1 MSIVLLFI
9 LGSLT
14 VAQPLW
20 AEESED
26 GGPVKIL
33 LERLASPLD
42 AAAALKQRLLH
53 RLTHTDAKLEAMLT
67 TVPGLDETTRTTLIE
82 SLDNPFARSCGH
94 VVTYH
99 RDRLGEDFLPAIK
112 ACTGFQTVEELLCL
126 DGERK
131 AGTLEAAAVQACTEA
146 PSYAEKYLRHSDLF
160 REAFP
165 ENGAMKNDILDH
177 EQNLERA
184 SFARKLPGIGVAL
197 PFGLAGLLGGLVLV
211 ASVSNGA
218 DLGAALHSLKGI
230 ENLFILALPLGY
242 LVFTMAGQKEA
253 KEDGRKAELALE
265 EVFAAFDRYFAEK
278 YPDLVTQTGKVKSIA
293 MARVPFTQVVYL
305 EELRFEKTATV
316 LRSQYLDGKGLVL
329 SVCHRRKGVA
339 GVLGYQCGQDDLLER

>member
-131 AGTLEAAAVQACTEA
+131 AGTLEAAAVQ
-146 PSYAEKYLRHSDLF
+146 
-160 REAFP
+160 AFP